1 MNIAIQDAN
10 IIFDLLKCDI
20 FDAFFELPLEIHT
33 TSLVIA
39 EIRRKAQYDACQQA
53 ITKKKLMVE
62 TVTTEQYLALQ
73 ARRQS
78 GLSEADL
85 SVMELAEAKQ
95 AILLTGDGA
104 LRKTAKKRDLK
115 VRGII
120 WIFDQMVESCICD
133 KQFAASKLE
142 VLKNTNPR
150 LPVSELE
157 KRIDIWSQ

>member
-10 IIFDLLKCDI
+10 IIFDLLACDI
-20 FDAFFELPLEIHT
+20 FDAFFDLPIEIHT

-39 EIRRKAQYDACQQA
+39 EIRRQAQFDACQEA
-53 ITKKKLMVE
+53 ITNKKLLVQ
-62 TVTTEQYLALQ
+62 TISTEQYLALQ

-85 SVMELAEAKQ
+85 SVMELAEGKQ

-104 LRKTAKKRDLK
+104 LRKSAIKRDIS

-120 WIFDQMVESCICD
+120 WIFDQMVDACICD
-133 KQFAASKLE
+133 KPFAASKLE
-142 VLKNTNPR
+142 ILKAANPR
-150 LPVSELE
+150 LPVGELD
-157 KRIDIWSQ
+157 KRIDAWSK